1 MPQSLTCLNY
11 HIVFS
16 TKNRIPQLASDW
28 QPRLHEYLGGIL
40 RTHEGCLLS
49 AGGMPDHIHLLAS
62 IDKQMSIS
70 EALRILK
77 TNSSGWIHDCI
88 PGQKDFVWQSGYAA
102 FSVSHSN
109 LESVRQYIL
118 NQAAHHQQGT
128 FKEELIALLKKHDVE
143 YDESYLWD

>member
-11 HIVFS
+11 HIVFT

-40 RTHEGCLLS
+40 RVNKGVLLS

-62 IDKQMSIS
+62 IDKQMSTS

-77 TNSSGWIHDCI
+77 K
-88 PGQKDFVWQSGYAA
+88 Q
-102 FSVSHSN
+102 
-109 LESVRQYIL
+109 
-118 NQAAHHQQGT
+118 
-128 FKEELIALLKKHDVE
+128 LLGLD
-143 YDESYLWD
+143 S